1 MKHSIW
7 NLAAFLSV
15 ALAGCG
21 PAVIATTT
29 MMGLNQEE
37 RCLKLEGEL
46 RERKL
51 SDYQIR
57 KEMIEGSCRNY
68 YEKFVKK

>member
-46 RERKL
+46 
-51 SDYQIR
+51 
-57 KEMIEGSCRNY
+57 
-68 YEKFVKK
+68 